1 MSIEEMM
8 NKEIC
13 LDQLNKIIEEL
24 QMIHRA
30 RGRNDCQ
37 MLLGALIYAKKAV
50 ENQEEKS

>member
-13 LDQLNKIIEEL
+13 LNQLNKIIEEL

-30 RGRNDCQ
+30 RGRNDYQ
-37 MLLGALIYAKKAV
+37 MLLGALIYAKKVV
-50 ENQEEKS
+50 EREDKK